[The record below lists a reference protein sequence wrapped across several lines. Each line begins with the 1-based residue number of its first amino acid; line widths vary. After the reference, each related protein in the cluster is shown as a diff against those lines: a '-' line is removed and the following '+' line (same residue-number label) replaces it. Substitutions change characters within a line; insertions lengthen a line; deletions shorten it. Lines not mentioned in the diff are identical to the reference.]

1 MNSRKYFVL
10 ALTVQLFIVGCA
22 GKTRYVD
29 PQRGSLVVSL
39 GKINIQDFAN
49 AAQSLTQSLIEQ
61 VIAQGRLQRSDP
73 NKPAILAISRIVN
86 NTAQHVD
93 MDLLIKKIRVELN
106 RTGEVLT
113 TTTLAY
119 GGAEDPL
126 AEQTQQYREF
136 TGETQSA
143 PLPDYTLTAKIIED
157 YARESRTRQ
166 TIYTFQMSLTNKDGL
181 AIWEDEVVIVKA
193 GTKSAVSW

>member
-1 MNSRKYFVL
+1 MNPKKYFFLVL
-10 ALTVQLFIVGCA
+10 TIQLFIVGCA

-29 PQRGSLVVSL
+29 PQRGSLVASL

-49 AAQSLTQSLIEQ
+49 AAQALTQSLIEQ

-93 MDLLIKKIRVELN
+93 TDLLIKKMRVELN
-106 RTGEVLT
+106 RTGEILT

-119 GGAEDPL
+119 GGVEDPL

-136 TGETQSA
+136 IGESQRI
-143 PLPDYTLTAKIIED
+143 PLPDYTLTAKIIGD
-157 YARESRTRQ
+157 YARENRTRQ
-166 TIYTFQMSLTNKDGL
+166 MSYTFQMSLTNKDGL
-181 AIWEDEVVIVKA
+181 AIWEDEIVIVKA
-193 GTKSAVSW
+193 RRNSAVSW

>member
-1 MNSRKYFVL
+1 MNSKKYFVL
-10 ALTVQLFIVGCA
+10 TLTVQLFIMGCA

-73 NKPAILAISRIVN
+73 NKPAIFTISRIVN

-113 TTTLAY
+113 MTTLAY
-119 GGAEDPL
+119 GVAEDPL

-136 TGETQSA
+136 RGETQES
-143 PLPDYTLTAKIIED
+143 PIPDYTLTAKIIED
-157 YARESRTRQ
+157 YARENRTRQ
-166 TIYTFQMSLTNKDGL
+166 TSYTFQMSLTNKDGL
-181 AIWEDEVVIVKA
+181 AIWEDEIVIVKA

>member
-1 MNSRKYFVL
+1 MNSKKYFFLVL
-10 ALTVQLFIVGCA
+10 TIQLFIVGCA

-29 PQRGSLVVSL
+29 PQRGSLVASL

-49 AAQSLTQSLIEQ
+49 AAQALTQSLIEQ

-73 NKPAILAISRIVN
+73 NKPAMLAISRIVN

-93 MDLLIKKIRVELN
+93 TDLLIKKMRVELN
-106 RTGEVLT
+106 RTGEILT

-119 GGAEDPL
+119 GGVEDPL

-136 TGETQSA
+136 IGESQRI
-143 PLPDYTLTAKIIED
+143 PLPDYTLTAKIIGD
-157 YARESRTRQ
+157 YARENRTRQ
-166 TIYTFQMSLTNKDGL
+166 MSYIFQMSLTNKDGL
-181 AIWEDEVVIVKA
+181 AIWEDEVVIVK
-193 GTKSAVSW
+193 TRRNSAVSW

>member
-1 MNSRKYFVL
+1 MTSKKYFVL

-49 AAQSLTQSLIEQ
+49 AAQSLTQSLIKQ
-61 VIAQGRLQRSDP
+61 VIAQGRLQRPAP

-113 TTTLAY
+113 TTTMAY

-136 TGETQSA
+136 TGETQGA

-157 YARESRTRQ
+157 YARENRTRQ
-166 TIYTFQMSLTNKDGL
+166 TSYTFQMSLTNKDGL

-193 GTKSAVSW
+193 GTKSAISW

>member
-1 MNSRKYFVL
+1 MNSKKYFFLVL
-10 ALTVQLFIVGCA
+10 TIQLFIVGCA

-29 PQRGSLVVSL
+29 PQRGSLVASL

-93 MDLLIKKIRVELN
+93 TDLLIKKMRVELN
-106 RTGEVLT
+106 RTGEILT

-119 GGAEDPL
+119 SGVEDPL

-136 TGETQSA
+136 IGESQRI
-143 PLPDYTLTAKIIED
+143 PLPDYTLTAKIIGD
-157 YARESRTRQ
+157 YARENRTRQ
-166 TIYTFQMSLTNKDGL
+166 MSYTFQMSLTNKDGL

-193 GTKSAVSW
+193 RRNSAVSW

>member
-1 MNSRKYFVL
+1 MNSKKHFFLV
-10 ALTVQLFIVGCA
+10 LTVQLFIAGCA

-61 VIAQGRLQRSDP
+61 VIAQGHLQRSAP
-73 NKPAILAISRIVN
+73 NKPAILAISKIVN

-93 MDLLIKKIRVELN
+93 TDLLIKKMRVELN
-106 RTGEVLT
+106 QTGEVLT

-136 TGETQSA
+136 TGEIQGTI
-143 PLPDYTLTAKIIED
+143 LPDYTLTAKIIED
-157 YARESRTRQ
+157 YARENRTRQ
-166 TIYTFQMSLTNKDGL
+166 MSYTFQMSLTNKDGL
-181 AIWEDEVVIVKA
+181 AIWEDEVVIVKS
-193 GTKSAVSW
+193 GTKSAISW

>member
-1 MNSRKYFVL
+1 MNSKKYFVL

-73 NKPAILAISRIVN
+73 NQPAILAISRIVN

-136 TGETQSA
+136 TGETQGA
-143 PLPDYTLTAKIIED
+143 PLPDYTLTALLVPALTMTTSSSQIAKP
-157 YARESRTRQ
+157 
-166 TIYTFQMSLTNKDGL
+166 SLLVND
-181 AIWEDEVVIVKA
+181 I
-193 GTKSAVSW
+193 

>member
-49 AAQSLTQSLIEQ
+49 AAQSLIEQ

-73 NKPAILAISRIVN
+73 NKAAILAISRIVN

-119 GGAEDPL
+119 GVAEDPL

-157 YARESRTRQ
+157 YARENRTRQ
-166 TIYTFQMSLTNKDGL
+166 TSYTFQMSLTNKDGL